1 MNEKSLF
8 EQLQYILLE
17 QDRKRNRQMADK
29 VEDIQSEVSDLKE
42 EVQEI
47 KEDVS
52 GLKEGLED
60 PEKFEQ
66 KVDPYVK
73 NRITDLKVNFQHYFG
88 HEVKETIKTELEHS
102 RDDFIEALYP
112 IIGQVVRRYVK
123 YSFDGFLENVNHRM
137 SSAFS
142 PKRWANRVRAV
153 FAGVSGDEL
162 LIQESIAQAKI
173 EEAFVIHMDSGLLIG
188 SYSSNNTTDL
198 DMIAGMLT
206 AIKSFVKDAFQ
217 AKDQG
222 ELETIEYGNY
232 RILINHFHKYYVA
245 TVLSGM
251 VDAKLKER
259 LDVHFMEFSKK
270 HIPDTIGDID
280 DRLFS
285 SVSNKLKKS
294 IQDFEK
300 STK

>member
-1 MNEKSLF
+1 MNEQSLF
-8 EQLQYILLE
+8 EQLQHILLE
-17 QDRKRNRQMADK
+17 QDRQRTRNMDAK
-29 VEDIQSEVSDLKE
+29 VEGIQSEVSDLKE

-47 KEDVS
+47 KDDVS
-52 GLKEGLED
+52 GLKDGFEN
-60 PEKFEQ
+60 PEKFQQ
-66 KVDPYVK
+66 KVDPVLK

-88 HEVKETIKTELEHS
+88 HEVKETIKTELEYS
-102 RDDFIEALYP
+102 RDEFIEALYP

-123 YSFDGFLENVNHRM
+123 YSFDGFLETVNDRM

-142 PKRWANRVRAV
+142 PTRWARRVRGM
-153 FAGVSGDEL
+153 FGGVSNEEL
-162 LIQESIAQAKI
+162 MIQESITQSKI

-188 SYSSNNTTDL
+188 SYSSNNTSDL

-232 RILINHFHKYYVA
+232 KILINHFHKYYIA

-251 VDAKLKER
+251 IDAQLKER
-259 LDVHFMEFSKK
+259 MDVHFMEFSKK
-270 HIPDTIGDID
+270 HVPDSIKDID

-294 IQDFEK
+294 IQEFETSK
-300 STK
+300 R